1 MRRSSLVTAS
11 LLLLLSGSSPTSAA
25 DPPPLAGVRRV
36 VFLGDSIT
44 YSGQFIAYVEAFLRL
59 REPELVCEFLN
70 LGLPSETVSG
80 LTEPGHAGGRFP
92 RPVLHER
99 LNRVLEKTKP
109 DLIIACY
116 GMNDGIYHPFS
127 EARFE
132 RFKEGM
138 RFLRERAA
146 AYRAKVLHV
155 TPPVFDPMPIKA
167 RTLPAGLAE
176 YRQPFE
182 GYDEVLGR
190 YSQWLLSQKEKG
202 WDVVDVHGPM
212 QRYLAEQRKR
222 DPSFRLAEDG
232 VHINATGHWL
242 IARDILLHWGIPAG
256 EIANTI
262 SAEQVLRARPG
273 GLEVLQLVQRRQELL
288 KDAWLTATGHRRP
301 DMQNGVPM
309 EEALRQSQEIE
320 VKIRK
325 LLLPAP

>member
-11 LLLLLSGSSPTSAA
+11 LVCILSGSSPTSAA
-25 DPPPLAGVRRV
+25 DQPPLAGVRRV

-44 YSGQFIAYVEAFLRL
+44 YSGQFIAYVEAVLRL
-59 REPELVCEFLN
+59 RDPELVCEFLD
-70 LGLPSETVSG
+70 LGLPSETISG

-109 DLIIACY
+109 DLIVACY

-146 AYRAKVLHV
+146 TYRAKVLHV
-155 TPPVFDPMPIKA
+155 TPPVFDPMPIKS

-176 YRQPFE
+176 YRLPFE

-190 YSQWLLSQKEKG
+190 YSQWLLSQKNKG

-212 QRYLAEQRKR
+212 TQYLVEQRKR

-242 IARDILLHWGIPAG
+242 IARELLLHWSLPAR
-256 EIANTI
+256 EVANAV
-262 SAEQVLRARPG
+262 SAEQVLNRPP
-273 GLEVLQLVQRRQELL
+273 GLELLALVHRRQELL
-288 KDAWLTATGHRRP
+288 KDAWLTVTGHKRP
-301 DMQNGVPM
+301 GMGRGLPL

-320 VKIRK
+320 VKIRN
-325 LLLPAP
+325 LQVPAP

>member
-1 MRRSSLVTAS
+1 
-11 LLLLLSGSSPTSAA
+11 
-25 DPPPLAGVRRV
+25 V

-44 YSGQFIAYVEAFLRL
+44 YAGQYIAYVESVLRL
-59 REPELVCEFLN
+59 RDPALACEFLN

-99 LNRVLEKTKP
+99 LNRVLEQTKP
-109 DLIIACY
+109 DLIVACY

-146 AYRAKVLHV
+146 AHMAKVLHV
-155 TPPVFDPMPIKA
+155 TPPVFDPVPIKSMA
-167 RTLPAGLAE
+167 LPAGLAE

-182 GYDEVLGR
+182 RYDEVLRR
-190 YSQWLLSQKEKG
+190 YSEWLFSQRDKG
-202 WDVVDVHGPM
+202 WDVVDVHGHM
-212 QRYLAEQRKR
+212 TQYLVEQRKR

-242 IARDILLHWGIPAG
+242 IARELLLHWGLPAR
-256 EIANTI
+256 EFAV
-262 SAEQVLRARPG
+262 SVDQVLNQPP
-273 GLEVLQLVQRRQELL
+273 GLELLPLVHRRQELL
-288 KDAWLTATGHRRP
+288 KNTWLTATGHKRP
-301 DMQNGVPM
+301 DMSKGLPI
-309 EEALRQSQEIE
+309 EEARRQAQEIE
-320 VKIRK
+320 GKIRN
-325 LLLPAP
+325 LLMPAP